1 MKFFNPQP
9 QVEIDAKTKILQ
21 AAQKLFAHKGFDGT
35 TTKDLAGS
43 AGVAEGTIFRHF
55 ANKKAIL
62 VEVATQGWII
72 LLTDLL
78 TELSEMG
85 SYKAIAQMM
94 QRRMFN
100 MQENLDM
107 MKVCFME
114 AQFHPELRDRI
125 QLEVIDK
132 MTGIAEVYFEEAI
145 TKGVYRKNLSPKVIA
160 KVFVGMFAVAG
171 FSSETL
177 STSDSPLELKMMAE
191 GLSDI
196 FLNGVLAKV

>member
-1 MKFFNPQP
+1 MKLFKPLP
-9 QVEIDAKTKILQ
+9 VELDAKTKILQ

-35 TTKDLAGS
+35 TTKDLATS

-55 ANKKAIL
+55 TNKKAIL
-62 VEVATQGWII
+62 VEVATQGWIN

-125 QLEVIDK
+125 QSEVVDK
-132 MTGIAEVYFEEAI
+132 MTDIAEVYFEEAI
-145 TKGVYRKNLSPKVIA
+145 AKGVYRKSLSAKVIA

-177 STSDSPLELKMMAE
+177 SAGNSPLELKDMAE

-196 FLNGVLAKV
+196 FLHGVLAK